1 MGILK
6 DFLAYDNKII
16 DDMIMDYGHMVG
28 FIRMDSSTFKWL
40 EAQEKIEKYEGLD
53 LIKIRN
59 NINPWLFN
67 QVTFLFMGMGFDS
80 LEEVLICY
88 RHESGLMF
96 FTIDTSG
103 FYAILCP
110 IIDVKKEDDQNLNRK
125 VEP

>member
-16 DDMIMDYGHMVG
+16 DDMIMDYGHMIG
-28 FIRMDSSTFKWL
+28 FIRMDSSTFTWL
-40 EAQEKIEKYEGLD
+40 EKQEKIEKYEGLD

-110 IIDVKKEDDQNLNRK
+110 VIDVKSQVTHEKRSTQ
-125 VEP
+125 